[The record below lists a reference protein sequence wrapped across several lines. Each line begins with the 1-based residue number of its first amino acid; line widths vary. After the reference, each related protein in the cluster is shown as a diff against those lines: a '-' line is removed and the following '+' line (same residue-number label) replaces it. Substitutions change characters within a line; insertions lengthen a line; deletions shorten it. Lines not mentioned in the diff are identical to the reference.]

1 MVAKNDPA
9 LAERAAIVAWLRGL
23 DATDRNWTLA
33 ATALVTMWVASSI
46 ERGDHDYPDIQR
58 LQLGKQED

>member
-33 ATALVTMWVASSI
+33 ETALVTMWVASSI
-46 ERGDHDYPDIQR
+46 ERGEHYPDIQR
-58 LQLGKQED
+58 LQLGKQDD